1 MKRWETEYTAGCKD
15 AGLMWNICYVY
26 VAGGL
31 ARALQLMVI
40 FASGDSSG

>member
-1 MKRWETEYTAGCKD
+1 MGDTEFAVGCKD
-15 AGLMWNICYVY
+15 AGLMRNICYVY